1 MPRRWPRAASG
12 AVEAA
17 ALEGGGQDSGLRVQ
31 KVQRQCLGGGEST
44 GKGRCGKPIRART
57 VQAFLRTMEDKGL
70 VKHRTEGRAFI
81 YRPALPKH
89 RAGHKLLSSLLE
101 QVFDGAVDQLV
112 ESALSLKRPSKGEL
126 ERLRSLVKE
135 VERKGKRR
143 RS

>member
-1 MPRRWPRAASG
+1 MGDIPNPTKRELAIL
-12 AVEAA
+12 AVLWNLGEATVRQVY
-17 ALEGGGQDSGLRVQ
+17 EELRKELPIVQ
-31 KVQRQCLGGGEST
+31 N
-44 GKGRCGKPIRART
+44 T

-81 YRPALPKH
+81 YRSALPKD
-89 RAGHKLLSSLLE
+89 RTGHKLLSGLLE

-135 VERKGKRR
+135 VERKGKGKRR
-143 RS
+143 RP